1 MNEACEELKLALQR
15 ARQEIAKVI
24 IGQTAIIDAC
34 LIAIVTG
41 QHALIE
47 GVPGVGKTLLVKT
60 LAHVLGCEFNRIQF
74 TPDLMPGDI
83 TGTNIFDMKKSEFH
97 LLKGPIFT
105 TFLLGDEIN
114 RAPAKTQSATL
125 QAMQE
130 RKVSIDRETYPLNEN
145 FTFFATQNPQDHEGT
160 YPLPEAQ
167 KDRFMFCLK
176 MSPMDREQEL
186 ELAERMLGGRQP
198 EQVLDSGSVEVVLD
212 LAKLKHLRAGLQSVD
227 MKKEILAYIVDVV
240 RETRQSDW
248 VLVGGGPR
256 ATQCLVLASRV
267 AAILDDRNFVIPEDI
282 QALAPAVLEHRIV
295 LKPEVE
301 VEGIHAAEVIQRILK
316 KIPVPR

>member
-1 MNEACEELKLALQR
+1 MNEPCEHLKLALQR
-15 ARQEIAKVI
+15 ARQEIAKVM
-24 IGQTAIIDAC
+24 IGQTSIIDAC
-34 LIAIVTG
+34 LICIVTG

-60 LAHVLGCEFNRIQF
+60 LARVLGCEFNRIQF

-83 TGTNIFDMKKSEFH
+83 TGTNIFDLKKNEFS

-130 RKVSIDRETYPLNEN
+130 RKVSIDRVTYPLDEN

-176 MSPMDREQEL
+176 MFPMDRAQEL
-186 ELAERMLGGRQP
+186 ILAESMLGVHPP
-198 EQVLDSGSVEVVLD
+198 EQVLESDSVEVVLD
-212 LAKLKHLRAGLQSVD
+212 LAKLKHLREGLQSVD
-227 MKKEILAYIVDVV
+227 VKNEILTYIVDIV

-256 ATQCLVLASRV
+256 ATQHFVLASRV
-267 AAILDDRNFVIPEDI
+267 HAILDDRDFVIPEDI
-282 QALAPAVLEHRIV
+282 QALAPNILEHRII

-301 VEGIHAAEVIQRILK
+301 VEGIRVAEVVQRILK